1 MPSSFVEML
10 MARSREQKLP
20 PRNAEELMRSVT
32 TGRAKGTAFLLV
44 SLQRLEKELGV
55 TGEVPA
61 QPAPARQ
68 PAEGDFQLQG
78 WERAAPL

>member
-1 MPSSFVEML
+1 M
-10 MARSREQKLP
+10 
-20 PRNAEELMRSVT
+20 T
-32 TGRAKGTAFLLV
+32 TGRAKGTAFLLI
-44 SLQRLEKELGV
+44 SLQRLEKELAV

>member
-1 MPSSFVEML
+1 

-20 PRNAEELMRSVT
+20 PLHAEELMRSMT
-32 TGRAKGTAFLLV
+32 TGRAKGTAFLLI
-44 SLQRLEKELGV
+44 SLKRLKKELRAAV

-68 PAEGDFQLQG
+68 PVEGDFQLQG